1 MSFQPVKF
9 YQTGTYAVGN
19 RLLTPEGIAKNILHD
34 KGIVSA
40 KFG

>member
-9 YQTGTYAVGN
+9 YQTGTYTVGN
-19 RLLTPEGIAKNILHD
+19 RLLTSEGIAENILHD